1 MLPTEPLSCWPHFA
15 FQILSSLPVFTAL
28 QGIYILEVIKN
39 RPGLVIVL
47 CTTLSNTAFFFLFFS
62 FDFASFVSFMLLFVF
77 FVPLFILS
85 FICLIRVDW
94 MRSEDFTQAHWR
106 QLIYFLVDVTQSLC
120 LELLSSVVLCCLGQ
134 KTLAALRTPP
144 IQSALAL
151 LLDIGCQFKDKYLA
165 VSEFGFPSIQGKLP
179 CCMACKGELFNV
191 FKTGMADVLVIIA

>member
-1 MLPTEPLSCWPHFA
+1 MHYSVKHSFL
-15 FQILSSLPVFTAL
+15 
-28 QGIYILEVIKN
+28 
-39 RPGLVIVL
+39 
-47 CTTLSNTAFFFLFFS
+47 FFLFFLW
-62 FDFASFVSFMLLFVF
+62 FCFICEFHAFLFGF
-77 FVPLFILS
+77 YVPLFILS
-85 FICLIRVDW
+85 FICLIRVDG

-120 LELLSSVVLCCLGQ
+120 LELLSSVILCCLGQ

-151 LLDIGCQFKDKYLA
+151 LLYIGSQFKHKYLA

-191 FKTGMADVLVIIA
+191 FKTGMADVLIIIVYILLI

>member
-1 MLPTEPLSCWPHFA
+1 MHYSVKH
-15 FQILSSLPVFTAL
+15 S
-28 QGIYILEVIKN
+28 
-39 RPGLVIVL
+39 
-47 CTTLSNTAFFFLFFS
+47 FLFFVFS
-62 FDFASFVSFMLLFVF
+62 FDFASFVSFMLLFCF

-85 FICLIRVDW
+85 FICLIRWDDW

-151 LLDIGCQFKDKYLA
+151 LLYIGSQFKHKYLA

-191 FKTGMADVLVIIA
+191 FKTGMADVLVIIAYILLI